1 MRWSGRRRALRG
13 NQMVQQLLLRIDRF
27 LRGFER
33 LLRGLECLPLFVEL
47 SLLSRNLV
55 AQLGDVVR
63 LGGTLRQAQHW
74 EQQCQRQE

>member
-1 MRWSGRRRALRG
+1 
-13 NQMVQQLLLRIDRF
+13 
-27 LRGFER
+27 
-33 LLRGLECLPLFVEL
+33 LPLFVEL